1 MENTKIAWLAGLID
15 GEGSIGMYAPFHK
28 RKFFVRYQVTI
39 ANDNTD
45 IIAEA
50 LRIISEILGREAYL
64 ASTYEN
70 ECSFVHHKI
79 TVAPQKD
86 CIKLLTAVEPY
97 LVGKKA
103 QAQVLLKLLKGHK
116 LHSRYTRAELDVINI
131 LKKMKDDNKTS
142 AGNAELNSEKS
153 DKCVEN
159 IETVTQ
165 YEMIGL
171 KTCSDTP

>member
-1 MENTKIAWLAGLID
+1 MV
-15 GEGSIGMYAPFHK
+15 

-50 LRIISEILGREAYL
+50 LRIISEMLWREAYL

-70 ECSFVHHKI
+70 ECSFIHHKI

-86 CIKLLTAVEPY
+86 CIKLLTMVEPY
-97 LVGKKA
+97 LIGKKA
-103 QAQVLLKLLKGHK
+103 QAQVLLKLLKGHR

-131 LKKMKDDNKTS
+131 LKKMKDDNKTKS
-142 AGNAELNSEKS
+142 AGNAELNSGEQP

-165 YEMIGL
+165 YPLFGL